1 MIRLNSGIKN
11 LLNFLAWAIYIFQKV
26 VSDSVN
32 HADSEDIKILIQF
45 PGKSIFEN
53 FAQFLK
59 KRGRHQQAWV
69 FDSQNHSECSTFYAD
84 QFHIQNKG
92 YSFDFMST
100 HAISTP
106 VKSIFGRFFGRYFFP
121 RRAAPYRLVS
131 KDVKF
136 SCASFG
142 LCLKFVTRCAPTQ
155 TPTQK
160 FKIEFSIFT
169 SQEIGSSSVSF

>member
-1 MIRLNSGIKN
+1 MEMLNSTKISLRFFILTLYFGNHLVRMDKRYEISINRLNSGIKN
-11 LLNFLAWAIYIFQKV
+11 RLNFLAWAIYIFQKV

-59 KRGRHQQAWV
+59 KRGRHQYAWV
-69 FDSQNHSECSTFYAD
+69 FDSQNHSGCSTFYAD

-106 VKSIFGRFFGRYFFP
+106 VKSIFW
-121 RRAAPYRLVS
+121 LV
-131 KDVKF
+131 F
-136 SCASFG
+136 W
-142 LCLKFVTRCAPTQ
+142 P
-155 TPTQK
+155 
-160 FKIEFSIFT
+160 
-169 SQEIGSSSVSF
+169 

>member
-1 MIRLNSGIKN
+1 MNRLNSGIKN
-11 LLNFLAWAIYIFQKV
+11 RLNFLAWAIYIFQQV

-84 QFHIQNKG
+84 KFHIQKKG

-106 VKSIFGRFFGRYFFP
+106 VKSIFWPVFRLLLFSASS
-121 RRAAPYRLVS
+121 RALKISIKRCEIFLRIFWFMS
-131 KDVKF
+131 KVCDKMCTYSNAHAKV
-136 SCASFG
+136 
-142 LCLKFVTRCAPTQ
+142 
-155 TPTQK
+155 
-160 FKIEFSIFT
+160 
-169 SQEIGSSSVSF
+169 